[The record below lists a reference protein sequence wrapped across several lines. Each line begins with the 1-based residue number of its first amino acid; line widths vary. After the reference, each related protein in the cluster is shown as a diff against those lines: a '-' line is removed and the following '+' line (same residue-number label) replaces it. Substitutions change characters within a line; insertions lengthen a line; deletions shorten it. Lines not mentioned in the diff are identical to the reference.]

1 MKLGFY
7 DGENTM
13 SNVTETYSRKIFRWA
28 PIVVV
33 AMSFLIV
40 GCYTILKHPVT
51 AEEGPQGMQSEI
63 HPQEYYRQNCIECH
77 ADYSEFPYGYFYGDY
92 PDYYFEYPRWGYY
105 YAYPWWWDQHW
116 YSTEAAADGEELVE
130 GAKAQRRGNL
140 IPPYV
145 TGSPAIITGG
155 GGYGTGGGGYVAP
168 GATTGGKTGTGG
180 STGAGGE
187 QNEKTRVR
195 VSGADTTGTT
205 TNKDAGTTKSTRR
218 GGTKP

>member
-1 MKLGFY
+1 MTN
-7 DGENTM
+7 E
-13 SNVTETYSRKIFRWA
+13 TEMNSRKFIHWA
-28 PIVVV
+28 PLVVV

-51 AEEGPQGMQSEI
+51 AEEGPQDQSSAD

-77 ADYSEFPYGYFYGDY
+77 ADYAEFPYGYFYGDY

-105 YAYPWWWDQHW
+105 YAYPWWWGRHW
-116 YSTEAAADGEELVE
+116 YQPVPDEEDGEIVE
-130 GAKAQRRGNL
+130 GTKAQRRGSL

-155 GGYGTGGGGYVAP
+155 SYGTGGGGYVAP
-168 GATTGGKTGTGG
+168 GASVPGGKPNTGG
-180 STGAGGE
+180 STGAGGD

-195 VSGADTTGTT
+195 KSGTDSTGTT
-205 TNKDAGTTKSTRR
+205 TDKEATTTKAPRR

>member
-1 MKLGFY
+1 MN
-7 DGENTM
+7 DA
-13 SNVTETYSRKIFRWA
+13 TETYSRRLTYWA
-28 PIVVV
+28 PLFVV
-33 AMSFLIV
+33 AMSFLVV

-51 AEEGPQGMQSEI
+51 AEEGPQDANSEA
-63 HPQEYYRQNCIECH
+63 HPQEYYRQNCVECH

-116 YSTEAAADGEELVE
+116 YDSGSDAAVEEIVDGEKV
-130 GAKAQRRGNL
+130 QRRGNL
-140 IPPYV
+140 VPPYV

-155 GGYGTGGGGYVAP
+155 NYGTSGGGAGYVAP
-168 GATTGGKTGTGG
+168 GASVPGGKTNTG
-180 STGAGGE
+180 STGAGGN

-195 VSGADTTGTT
+195 TSGTSDSAGTKTSKDATT
-205 TNKDAGTTKSTRR
+205 TKATRR